1 MGWQMGLDRFLAD
14 RSRSTRRRSDPLL
27 GIDCKARF
35 NLYPP
40 VTMTYR
46 EYNDMK
52 NAILSAYLEG
62 RIDPPDMRS
71 KLADLNRE
79 YEGQSVDDYEARKR
93 KIAKEYED
101 GEISYEHFIHK
112 LADLDKE
119 FKELENS
126 RPAST
131 FDNWTERAEEAT
143 RKMKERM
150 HEIRTKWAHAY
161 IYGDKVKIKKGQYG
175 LPLVEM
181 SVLEARLLAN
191 EILSI
196 TNKQRRKRK

>member
-1 MGWQMGLDRFLAD
+1 
-14 RSRSTRRRSDPLL
+14 
-27 GIDCKARF
+27 
-35 NLYPP
+35 
-40 VTMTYR
+40 MTYR
-46 EYNDMK
+46 EYNDRR
-52 NAILSAYLEG
+52 NAILYAYHNGEMN
-62 RIDPPDMRS
+62 PPDMQS
-71 KLADLNRE
+71 KLAELNRD
-79 YEGQSVDDYEARKR
+79 YEGSSPV
-93 KIAKEYED
+93 
-101 GEISYEHFIHK
+101 
-112 LADLDKE
+112 
-119 FKELENS
+119 
-126 RPAST
+126 ST

-196 TNKQRRKRK
+196 TNKQRRKQK